1 MRSINNIVDITNYV
15 MLEYGQPMHAFDK
28 RTIKGD
34 KIIVRRAAD
43 GEKLTTLDGQERTLD
58 ASMLVIADAERGR
71 RNRRRYGRSRF
82 RDSAGYNRNRIR
94 VCRI

>member
-1 MRSINNIVDITNYV
+1 

-58 ASMLVIADAERGR
+58 ASMLVIADAERGSAIA
-71 RNRRRYGRSRF
+71 GVMAVSI